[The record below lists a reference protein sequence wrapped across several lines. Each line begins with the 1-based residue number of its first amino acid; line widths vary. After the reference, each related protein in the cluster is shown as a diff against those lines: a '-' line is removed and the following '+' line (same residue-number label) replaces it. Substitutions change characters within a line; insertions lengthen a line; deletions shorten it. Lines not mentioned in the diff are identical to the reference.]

1 MNKAERSLRDEVF
14 AYAKKKYSTKPE
26 YLWAKFPDY
35 AILRHEDNNKWYG
48 IIMNIPYEKI
58 DSQKSG
64 TVDILNVK
72 LDDALLRDLLIQQ
85 DGYYIGYHISRG
97 NWLSVV
103 LDGTVALDAV
113 THLLDVSF
121 GVTASAKKKQKL
133 RPPKEWLIPAN
144 PKYYDIIH
152 AFDDADTIDWK
163 QGAGIKKGDTVFM
176 YVGSPVSAILYKCKV
191 IETDMPCDY
200 HSKEL
205 TITKLMK
212 IKLQNRYKPDQ
223 FTFDRL
229 KSEYGIFAVRGARG
243 VPNSLS
249 CALKGK

>member
-1 MNKAERSLRDEVF
+1 MNKAEHFLRDEVF
-14 AYAKKKYSTKPE
+14 AYAKRRYGTKPE
-26 YLWAKFPDY
+26 YLWAKFPNY
-35 AILRHEDNNKWYG
+35 VILRHDDNKKWYG

-64 TVDILNVK
+64 IVDILNIK
-72 LDDALLRDLLIQQ
+72 LNDTLLRDLLIQQ

-103 LDGTVALDAV
+103 LNGTVALDAV

-144 PKYYDIIH
+144 PKYYDIVH
-152 AFDDADTIDWK
+152 AFDDTDTIDWK
-163 QGAGIKKGDTVFM
+163 QGASVKNGDTVFM
-176 YVGSPVSAILYKCKV
+176 YVGAPVSAILYKCNV
-191 IETDMPCDY
+191 IETDIPCDY
-200 HSKEL
+200 YSKEL

-212 IKLQNRYKPDQ
+212 IKLQKRYKPNK
-223 FTFDRL
+223 FTFERL

-243 VPNSLS
+243 VPNNLS